1 MTNLVMCNTK
11 QICISSNCCKS
22 LKLGGFEGP
31 LRVRLKLTQHQMM
44 NVDTH
49 FNDKLQGNET
59 GRQLQMLKT

>member
-1 MTNLVMCNTK
+1 MTNLVMCNTNK
-11 QICISSNCCKS
+11 FHQIAANHSN
-22 LKLGGFEGP
+22 LAV